1 MTRLELLHD
10 DPGVTERILPECP
23 FLRLPFAAVF
33 LLPEA
38 LELVLLLFGSQL
50 KLSELFL
57 VRRLGLTTGTRSGDG
72 DLEMAGAGN
81 SAGCSLSLASESLSV
96 ACKQIYKYT

>member
-10 DPGVTERILPECP
+10 NPEGGP
-23 FLRLPFAAVF
+23 FLRLPFTAVF

-38 LELVLLLFGSQL
+38 LDPVLLLFGSQL

-57 VRRLGLTTGTRSGDG
+57 VLGLGRTCVLCTSSGDG
-72 DLEMAGAGN
+72 DLETAGAGS
-81 SAGCSLSLASESLSV
+81 SAGCSLSLASDSLSV
-96 ACKQIYKYT
+96 ACNDKQ